1 MCQRSSTGPNRGLGP
16 QRCVP
21 WDASTRLVWDKPGQ
35 LPFHSVPPRAANPAP
50 ELIAACSLHPG
61 TDAPRIALM
70 LELVERARS
79 YFARSSQTEQ
89 APTSTKKRKQL
100 ELALAG
106 LAKMIDG
113 YDAVRRA
120 SATWSVGGPVG
131 SPDLARL
138 PTWRRLAHNLALPEL
153 LPDYAAVYERDGR
166 RVDAIDWLEPA
177 DLPPPKPGAS
187 GRRVDFRKLST
198 TIQDAAFVRPELLG
212 KLLEALADAAQRTR
226 DELAAAS
233 QARKSEAP
241 RNTFMC
247 HVALVFHAMH
257 RVRSRGRKAARVRFV
272 RAGLASV
279 GRSIETKAVENE
291 LRRSS
296 FLRDAT
302 RDPEPMGDVPEP
314 LDFDTDTV
322 LAALKTPLPRA
333 HRIDERLLERLEA
346 AAFLLTAL
354 PDPPQDTPPTRPA

>member
-1 MCQRSSTGPNRGLGP
+1 
-16 QRCVP
+16 
-21 WDASTRLVWDKPGQ
+21 
-35 LPFHSVPPRAANPAP
+35 VPPRAANRAP

-70 LELVERARS
+70 LELVDRARS
-79 YFARSSQTEQ
+79 YFARSGQTEQ

-131 SPDLARL
+131 SPDLARV
-138 PTWRRLAHNLALPEL
+138 PTWRRLAHHLALPKP
-153 LPDYAAVYERDGR
+153 LPDYAAVYEHDGQ
-166 RVDAIDWLEPA
+166 RVDAIAWPERA
-177 DLPPPKPGAS
+177 DLPPPDS
-187 GRRVDFRKLST
+187 GTAGQRVDFRKLSA
-198 TIQDAAFVRPELLG
+198 TIQDAAFVEPEYLG
-212 KLLEALADAAQRTR
+212 KLLEAIADAARR
-226 DELAAAS
+226 AHDEVAAAP
-233 QARKSEAP
+233 QTRKSEVP

-247 HVALVFHAMH
+247 HLALVFHAMH

-279 GRSIETKAVENE
+279 GRSIEPKAVENE

-296 FLRDAT
+296 FLRSANGN
-302 RDPEPMGDVPEP
+302 PEPMGDVPEP
-314 LDFDTDTV
+314 LDFDADAV

-333 HRIDERLLERLEA
+333 HLIDERLLVRLEA

-354 PDPPQDTPPTRPA
+354 PDPPQATPPAGPA